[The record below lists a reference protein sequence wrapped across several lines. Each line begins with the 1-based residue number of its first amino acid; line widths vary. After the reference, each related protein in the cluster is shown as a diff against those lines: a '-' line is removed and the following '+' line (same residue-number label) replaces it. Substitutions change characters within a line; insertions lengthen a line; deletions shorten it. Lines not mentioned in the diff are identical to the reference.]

1 MYKTDNKPLFP
12 KILAVDFDGTIVE
25 DQFPLLGEPS
35 LVVVDTIK
43 EYQKAGWKVILWT
56 CRTDAQLKEAVDF
69 CETELDLHFDA
80 VNQNLPE
87 IQAYYGG
94 DTRKVFAD
102 LYLDDRSAC
111 IKQDKPF
118 AAHLMHRVPLFS
130 YSYSVFEALET
141 YGI

>member
-1 MYKTDNKPLFP
+1 MYRTDNKPLFP

-35 LVVVDTIK
+35 WIVIDTIK

-69 CETELDLHFDA
+69 CEGKLDLHFDA
-80 VNQNLPE
+80 INQNLPE
-87 IQAYYGG
+87 VQAYYGG

-102 LYLDDRSAC
+102 LYLDDRNAC
-111 IKQDKPF
+111 IERDEPRSLYSHYISKSLLHPYK
-118 AAHLMHRVPLFS
+118 FS
-130 YSYSVFEALET
+130 KS